1 MIKKLIILAVA
12 FAALAFT
19 MPAQAGNDGAAIIGG
34 VIGGLILGDILSHNN
49 HHRHHGPRPGYY
61 YEDYNYY
68 SSCWTEKRR
77 EWDPYRRMYYTRYVR
92 FCD

>member
-1 MIKKLIILAVA
+1 MIKKFIILAI
-12 FAALAFT
+12 ALATLVVT

-34 VIGGLILGDILSHNN
+34 VIGGLILGDILSNG
-49 HHRHHGPRPGYY
+49 HRHHPPRRHGHY